1 MKTLISRR
9 HALAVSVA
17 ALGAT
22 AAKTAPRTK
31 MTIQLSAGAIGVK
44 ANQQQAL
51 DYAHRFGFESVDA
64 DSAFLAALDDSALK
78 RFLDDMRAKNVAWGQ
93 AGMPVEFRKDEET
106 FRKGLADLP
115 ARAKALQRAGVTR
128 VTTWIPPTSDDLTY
142 LENLKLHV
150 RRLRE
155 VASILGDHGCRF
167 GLEYVGPKTLWTSR
181 RYAFVHSM
189 REMKELIADIGK
201 PNMGFV
207 LDSWHWFTAGE
218 SAADLKTLAN
228 KDVVSIDLNDA
239 PAGLAL
245 DKQIDSSRELP
256 CATGVIDVAAFL
268 NALNSIGCDAPARC
282 EPFNAPLRQMPPD
295 QALEATIA
303 AMRKAFA
310 LIQ

>member
-1 MKTLISRR
+1 MNTLISRR
-9 HALAVSVA
+9 HALAASIA
-17 ALGAT
+17 ALGASG
-22 AAKTAPRTK
+22 AAAAPRTK
-31 MTIQLSAGAIGVK
+31 MTIQLSSGAIGVK

-51 DYAHRFGFESVDA
+51 DYAHRFGFDSVDA
-64 DSAFLAALDDSALK
+64 DSAFLATLDDSALK
-78 RFLDDMRAKNVAWGQ
+78 RFLDDMRAKNVVWGQ
-93 AGMPVEFRKDEET
+93 AGMPVEFRKDDET

-128 VTTWIPPTSDDLTY
+128 VTTWIPPASDDLTY
-142 LENLKLHV
+142 LENLKQHA

-189 REMKELIADIGK
+189 REMKELIAEIGK

-207 LDSWHWFTAGE
+207 LDSWHWYTAGE
-218 SAADLKTLAN
+218 TVADLKTLAN

-239 PAGLAL
+239 PAGLPL

-256 CATGVIDVAAFL
+256 CATGVIDVAGFL
-268 NALNSIGCDAPARC
+268 NTLNSIGCDAPARC

-295 QALEATIA
+295 QALNATIT
-303 AMRKAFA
+303 AMKKAFA